1 MTTESRPT
9 LPMAS
14 TGCSCC
20 APSTTNDRE
29 VSSPPSAEL
38 STRTTS
44 YAVEGMTCGH
54 CVGTVI
60 EAIKALEGVE
70 DVRIDLQAGG
80 VSTATVTGSTA
91 SAALRTAIEDAGYSL
106 ARS

>member
-9 LPMAS
+9 LPLAS

-20 APSTTNDRE
+20 APPTTGDRE
-29 VSSPPSAEL
+29 VSTPPTAEL
-38 STRTTS
+38 STRTVS

-70 DVRIDLQAGG
+70 DVQVDLHAGG
-80 VSTATVTGSTA
+80 ASPVIVTGSTT
-91 SAALRTAIEDAGYSL
+91 SAAVRTAIEEAGYSL
-106 ARS
+106 AES

>member
-9 LPMAS
+9 LPLAS

-20 APSTTNDRE
+20 APSTTDDQE
-29 VSSPPSAEL
+29 ISSPPSAEL
-38 STRTTS
+38 STTTVS

-80 VSTATVTGSTA
+80 VSTATVTGSTT
-91 SAALRTAIEDAGYSL
+91 SAAVRTAIQDAGYSL

>member
-1 MTTESRPT
+1 MTAESRPT

-20 APSTTNDRE
+20 APSTTSGRE
-29 VSSPPSAEL
+29 VSSPPPAEL
-38 STRTTS
+38 STRTVS

-60 EAIKALEGVE
+60 EAVRALKGVD

-80 VSTATVTGSTA
+80 VSTATVTGSTT
-91 SAALRTAIEDAGYSL
+91 SAAVRTAIEDAGYSL

>member
-1 MTTESRPT
+1 MTTESRPL

-20 APSTTNDRE
+20 APSTTDDRE
-29 VSSPPSAEL
+29 VSAPPTAEL
-38 STRTTS
+38 SARTDS
-44 YAVEGMTCGH
+44 YAVEGLTCGH

-60 EAIKALEGVE
+60 EAIRALEGVE

-80 VSTATVTGSTA
+80 VSPVAVTGSTT
-91 SAALRTAIEDAGYSL
+91 SAAVRTAIEEAGYSL
-106 ARS
+106 ATS

>member
-1 MTTESRPT
+1 V
-9 LPMAS
+9 
-14 TGCSCC
+14 
-20 APSTTNDRE
+20 D
-29 VSSPPSAEL
+29 
-38 STRTTS
+38 
-44 YAVEGMTCGH
+44 GMTCGH

-80 VSTATVTGSTA
+80 VSTATVTGSPT
-91 SAALRTAIEDAGYSL
+91 SAAVRIAIEDAGYSL

>member
-20 APSTTNDRE
+20 APSTTDDQE
-29 VSSPPSAEL
+29 ISSPPSAEL
-38 STRTTS
+38 STTTVS

-80 VSTATVTGSTA
+80 VSTATVTGSTT
-91 SAALRTAIEDAGYSL
+91 SAAVRTAIQDAGYSL